1 MSLTTHRILSL
12 FLVILFVSISPAW
25 ALNSSDLNHDLKN
38 PFPSLSNQNES
49 DSMGFESRVRVEDES
64 YYDIRIISPEFL
76 TLLISRVQEGD
87 QILKIG
93 PGMVI
98 GLYTPR
104 VLYIRGDLSSD
115 DYLTSTR
122 QKKSMKD
129 EITKNLI
136 DLSFGVSNSN
146 LSILNSDL
154 PYLFWFDKAYTTDD
168 VETALNFAK
177 EFNNLSQTARFE
189 DDTVMLGELKN
200 NYQQIPYNYYNIQI
214 VPMKFLN
221 EYKEDKYDSVKEDLL
236 KDEKGTMIGFL
247 SPHYLLLWDG
257 LSQSDRNSYL
267 TRSLFW
273 SVGVRGKATLDDSR
287 FFSTTPSSSPLSELD
302 KEVIKLLY
310 GGRLNNSM
318 KPDDVRKAL
327 DTSAKES

>member
-1 MSLTTHRILSL
+1 MSLPTHRVLSL
-12 FLVILFVSISPAW
+12 FLVLLLLSIYPAW
-25 ALNSSDLNHDLKN
+25 ALNASDMNDDPGN
-38 PFPSLSNQNES
+38 PSPSLTNQNGSDGSGMES
-49 DSMGFESRVRVEDES
+49 WARIEDES
-64 YYDIRIISPEFL
+64 YYDIRVISPEFL
-76 TLLISRVQEGD
+76 THLISRVQEGD

-115 DYLTSTR
+115 DYLTSAR
-122 QKKSMKD
+122 QKKSMGD
-129 EITKNLI
+129 DITQHLI

-146 LSILNSDL
+146 ISILKSDL
-154 PYLFWFDKAYTTDD
+154 PYLFWFDKAYTAGD
-168 VETALNFAK
+168 VETALSFAR
-177 EFNNLSQTARFE
+177 EFNNLSRTTRFE
-189 DDTVMLGELKN
+189 DETVMLGELKN

-221 EYKEDKYDSVKEDLL
+221 EYKEDKYDSAKEDIL
-236 KDEKGTMIGFL
+236 KDEQGTMIGFL
-247 SPHYLLLWDG
+247 SPDYLLLWDG

-267 TRSLFW
+267 TRSLYW
-273 SVGVRGKATLDDSR
+273 SAGVRGKATRDDSW
-287 FFSTTPSSSPLSELD
+287 FSSTAALRAPLSELD

-318 KPDDVRKAL
+318 QPDDVRKAL
-327 DTSAKES
+327 DTSAK